1 LEYGKLSEQSGNVIY
16 IENVTPSS
24 ISIDLQATRAWWPIV
39 QPKEPSL
46 LPGMSGQP
54 VSVWEGNST
63 AEYEWGGGE
72 DSYYEVD
79 ESESSADCST

>member
-1 LEYGKLSEQSGNVIY
+1 MCVHSLLALLPDCIINGV
-16 IENVTPSS
+16 
-24 ISIDLQATRAWWPIV
+24 QATRAWWPIV
-39 QPKEPSL
+39 QPKEQSL

-72 DSYYEVD
+72 DSYYEVPEG
-79 ESESSADCST
+79 ESFADRST